1 LLVPEIKE
9 ILKQTD
15 EKLTKKITLKIQTN
29 GTILPDQD
37 WLDIFRKF
45 KNTKL
50 NISID
55 AYNTDNEYVRFPS
68 QWSKILDTL
77 EVLKKEKIKFIIN
90 TVVSNINVMVID
102 KLLHWVSQNNYLN
115 YLYILRSPDYFQP
128 TNLPQ
133 DLLDEATQRLEKVK
147 NLPFANA
154 NTNKTIDKFI
164 VMCKNKKDTTNWKE
178 FVSEINRRDK
188 HRKNTISSIMP
199 EIKEYLNA

>member
-1 LLVPEIKE
+1 
-9 ILKQTD
+9 
-15 EKLTKKITLKIQTN
+15 
-29 GTILPDQD
+29 
-37 WLDIFRKF
+37 
-45 KNTKL
+45 
-50 NISID
+50 
-55 AYNTDNEYVRFPS
+55 
-68 QWSKILDTL
+68 
-77 EVLKKEKIKFIIN
+77 
-90 TVVSNINVMVID
+90 MVID

-115 YLYILRSPDYFQP
+115 YLYILKSPDYFQP

-133 DLLDEATQRLEKVK
+133 ELLDEATQRLEKVK

-154 NTNKTIDKFI
+154 NTNKTIDKLI